1 MVFHETNKLSSN
13 ITWGHSK
20 TLNVIPYLYLI
31 FKVELL
37 VTESHLLNLSMKG
50 WNSVFNAQGSKIYT
64 INSLRSSVTELGSV
78 TKSWPGPAQHSRT
91 LEFPPTGFVG
101 GVSGRVCHKRS
112 TGLSP
117 ALPMAVTKLDVK
129 ELCVFGEG
137 GRRWRER
144 KSHEWVVQVT
154 CFALEGRGC
163 LELGTVN
170 STNPRREKEFK
181 EEKCCSNEVDQQR
194 ISWETF

>member
-37 VTESHLLNLSMKG
+37 VTENHLLNLSMKG

-91 LEFPPTGFVG
+91 LGFPPTGSVVG
-101 GVSGRVCHKRS
+101 GVGP
-112 TGLSP
+112 GLSQKVDRARP
-117 ALPMAVTKLDVK
+117 DTPHGCDEARCKRVV
-129 ELCVFGEG
+129 CVWR
-137 GRRWRER
+137 GRAMVAGAEVSWM
-144 KSHEWVVQVT
+144 SSASYLF
-154 CFALEGRGC
+154 CSRGQR
-163 LELGTVN
+163 LLGIGN
-170 STNPRREKEFK
+170 SE
-181 EEKCCSNEVDQQR
+181 
-194 ISWETF
+194 